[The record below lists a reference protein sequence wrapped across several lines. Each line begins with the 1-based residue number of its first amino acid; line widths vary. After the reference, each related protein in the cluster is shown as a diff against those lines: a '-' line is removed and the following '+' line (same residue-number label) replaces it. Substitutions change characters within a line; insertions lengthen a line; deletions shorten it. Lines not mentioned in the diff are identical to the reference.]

1 MQERAFVRLAIVSRC
16 AWNFFRAC
24 VAVPHGALGVGLARA
39 ELSTEAAVAGEFA
52 GELAAH
58 VAVEQHVTGGS
69 EEDDRG
75 EEAIEQ
81 DEHVCGGQEEGP
93 CDEEE
98 GCRHLRAKDYVGLNS
113 S

>member
-1 MQERAFVRLAIVSRC
+1 MRGISSVRVSLYLMGRWEWGWLERSF
-16 AWNFFRAC
+16 
-24 VAVPHGALGVGLARA
+24 
-39 ELSTEAAVAGEFA
+39 STEAAVAGEFA